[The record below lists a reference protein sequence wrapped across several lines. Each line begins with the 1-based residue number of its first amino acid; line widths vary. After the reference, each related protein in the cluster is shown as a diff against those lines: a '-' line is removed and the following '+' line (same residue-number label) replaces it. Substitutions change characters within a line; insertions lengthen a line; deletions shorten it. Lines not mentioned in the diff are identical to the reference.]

1 MPAITGAPA
10 APGPSCENDSTIR
23 RAAFHGPTRGAI
35 FDIDA
40 VIYWMTENQA
50 LVWTK
55 GFVAFDG
62 L

>member
-1 MPAITGAPA
+1 MTGARA

-23 RAAFHGPTRGAI
+23 SAAFQGPTRGAI
-35 FDIDA
+35 FDIRA
-40 VIYWMTENQA
+40 VIYWKTENRA

-55 GFVAFDG
+55 GFVAFNG